1 VQALAVRGLDQLSP
15 PEVEHVLLELPAER
29 TEYVSL
35 VAELAG
41 WPRRSTLSRR
51 VPTDNE
57 VDQLDRTAGRWRA
70 VTLLDDEPAI
80 TAAAI
85 LFRRTFVL
93 DPLYDTGDLLYAAWH
108 DPTVNPEHA
117 RRLADEAALLV
128 RTSPLLRDGSAV
140 LAPDHLPGSWDPRP
154 GWRRPRADADASAQR
169 AWALRTA
176 LVMLHWA
183 DRLDAVVCVTRA
195 DVVNAFAIV
204 LGPQLPCHAIQCAQP
219 VDADQAHAMRT
230 ADIAALGSA
239 WAAARALS
247 RRRSARHLAQVA
259 DTLSGLGS
267 GTTRQWYVVLGAAS
281 LPDPALLL
289 RRVLNGADPHR
300 QPGLPRTSLRRK
312 ALCLLAAL
320 DHAPE

>member
-1 VQALAVRGLDQLSP
+1 MRGLDQLSP

-204 LGPQLPCHAIQCAQP
+204 LGPQLPCP
-219 VDADQAHAMRT
+219 
-230 ADIAALGSA
+230 
-239 WAAARALS
+239 
-247 RRRSARHLAQVA
+247 
-259 DTLSGLGS
+259 GLGS